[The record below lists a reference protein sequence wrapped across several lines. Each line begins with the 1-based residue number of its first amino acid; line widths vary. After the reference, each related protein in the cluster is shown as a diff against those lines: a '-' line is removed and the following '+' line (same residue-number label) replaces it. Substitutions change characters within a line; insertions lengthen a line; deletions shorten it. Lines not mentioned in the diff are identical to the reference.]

1 MEYEPGL
8 LFYQG
13 DIDEF
18 LRTKAAAYTM
28 VEYILRESGI
38 SMDEI
43 SKFYVSGAFG
53 KHISKESAVTIGMY
67 PDIDRERLLSPGN
80 SSLDGAVA
88 VLLDRSVL
96 DDIDR
101 ILEKMIYIQFG
112 AVDDFLHMMVAAQAI
127 PHTDLERFPSVK
139 K

>member
-1 MEYEPGL
+1 M
-8 LFYQG
+8 
-13 DIDEF
+13 
-18 LRTKAAAYTM
+18 
-28 VEYILRESGI
+28 
-38 SMDEI
+38 
-43 SKFYVSGAFG
+43 
-53 KHISKESAVTIGMY
+53 
-67 PDIDRERLLSPGN
+67 
-80 SSLDGAVA
+80 A